1 MGELSTL
8 ETVLEI
14 VADTRNGAS
23 KNACEI
29 DDKNQIKTQFVSLQI
44 FHLTSDGRVQKT
56 TAGERFKPKTLESF
70 DPTTQEPYW
79 GSPAMIHTK
88 TDNPNSDDLE
98 CGNRFLLKLSQA
110 GDEVSSD
117 QTNRAGALTKIHKK
131 SQDRPT
137 RRTNQT
143 S

>member
-1 MGELSTL
+1 MGELSAL

-23 KNACEI
+23 ENAREI
-29 DDKNQIKTQFVSLQI
+29 DDKNQIKTQFVSSQI
-44 FHLTSDGRVQKT
+44 FHRTPGERVQKT
-56 TAGERFKPKTLESF
+56 TAGERFKPRTLESY
-70 DPTTQEPYW
+70 PTTQKPYW